1 MGVKQGR
8 FSTRGDVRVGV
19 QWGLL
24 GMVIPARLHA
34 SKEPTSMIV
43 CVIRLAQQGIIHLK
57 LVCLIAL
64 GMTSVNELDDHLS
77 SIISFNFISFKRC
90 WNLYTN
96 ITYDIFLDSLQF
108 FLQNFS
114 FCHAFVGRMFLG
126 IFYLLVELESVESSI
141 FPRKLIDGTLT
152 LPHSLITAFI
162 PC

>member
-1 MGVKQGR
+1 M
-8 FSTRGDVRVGV
+8 RVGV

-24 GMVIPARLHA
+24 GMVIPARLHV

-43 CVIRLAQQGIIHLK
+43 CVIRLVQQAITHLK

-77 SIISFNFISFKRC
+77 SIISFNFYIFHEVLEFIYK
-90 WNLYTN
+90 Y
-96 ITYDIFLDSLQF
+96 ITHDIFLDSLHF
-108 FLQNFS
+108 FLQNFF
-114 FCHAFVGRMFLG
+114 FCHAFKGRMLLLLG

-141 FPRKLIDGTLT
+141 FPRKLIDGTLSS
-152 LPHSLITAFI
+152 PHSLITTFF